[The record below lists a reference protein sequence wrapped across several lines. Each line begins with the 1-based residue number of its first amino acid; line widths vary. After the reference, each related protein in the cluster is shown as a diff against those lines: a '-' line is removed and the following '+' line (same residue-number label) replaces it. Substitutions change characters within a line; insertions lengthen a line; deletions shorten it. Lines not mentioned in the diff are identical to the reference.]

1 MKIEE
6 TRLAEENRRLEK
18 RLEQLKKQHKRET
31 TESTIKS
38 KIMEERI
45 HHLEDQEQEKQEQ

>member
-6 TRLAEENRRLEK
+6 DRLAEENRRLEK
-18 RLEQLKKQHKRET
+18 RLEELKKQHKRET
-31 TESTIKS
+31 TQATLKS

-45 HHLEDQEQEKQEQ
+45 HHLVDQEQEKQEQ